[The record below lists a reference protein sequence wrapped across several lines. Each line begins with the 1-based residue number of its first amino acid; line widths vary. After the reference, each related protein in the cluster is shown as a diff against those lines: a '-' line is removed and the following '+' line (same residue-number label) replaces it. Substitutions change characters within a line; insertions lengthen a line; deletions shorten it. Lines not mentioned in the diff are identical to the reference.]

1 MLIRVHSRLVDIT
14 CDSDGKVD
22 QFISP
27 ETKRDT
33 LPLHLPASAGP
44 YLLGFFLMGAYQDIM
59 GDMHNLFGRVN
70 EVHMFLDSDEESGY
84 YIEEVIEGTSIASVL
99 DMVQYDE
106 KALVRSIKKQIDH
119 AIRDDHVKP
128 SEGMRLLADYT
139 NGLRDQI
146 YLSL

>member
-1 MLIRVHSRLVDIT
+1 MIRVHSRLVDIT
-14 CDSDGKVD
+14 CNSDGKVD

-33 LPLHLPASAGP
+33 LPLHLPARAGPGP
-44 YLLGFFLMGAYQDIM
+44 YLLGFFLMGAYLVIM

-84 YIEEVIEGTSIASVL
+84 YIEEVIEGTSIVSVL

-106 KALVRSIKKQIDH
+106 RHSCAASRNRSTT
-119 AIRDDHVKP
+119 P
-128 SEGMRLLADYT
+128 SATTASSRPRACGC
-139 NGLRDQI
+139 
-146 YLSL
+146 SLTTPMACATRPT